1 MAVNRV
7 KAARVFLPITL
18 LRRREFVVK
27 DDEATFFVVRELG
40 DFLHLAR
47 ANQVARAFFA
57 DAGNE

>member
-1 MAVNRV
+1 MQAERV
-7 KAARVFLPITL
+7 LLPVAL
-18 LRRREFVVK
+18 LGRREFIIE

-47 ANQVARAFFA
+47 ANEVARAFFA